1 MAGEW
6 MYMNTV
12 NGWDKVDAAVT
23 AKREEAPE
31 LETLVA
37 PLRDMSKRA
46 RTLFAQQASLM
57 AAKQEITQELN
68 LLIKEGN
75 AVVDFVKTGARV
87 RYGKDSEKLVEFG
100 VQPFRSR
107 SRKAAAKR
115 RAAQAVKS
123 SSPALDSAK

>member
-6 MYMNTV
+6 VYMNTV

-23 AKREEAPE
+23 ARREEAPE

-37 PLRDMSKRA
+37 PLRGMSKQA
-46 RTLFAQQASLM
+46 RSLFARQASLT
-57 AAKQEITQELN
+57 AAKQEVTLELN
-68 LLIKEGN
+68 ELIKQGN
-75 AVVDFVKTGARV
+75 AQVDLVKTGARV

-115 RAAQAVKS
+115 RAAQAAEP
-123 SSPALDSAK
+123 SSPSPDSAK